1 MNIPARHNI
10 ARIIT
15 AAYVASLVIGILVL
29 RPGCVQLVVW
39 ASFEKSDLLGSI
51 ADRYEQTRP
60 SEDLRCVDIKVVRKA
75 SGDAENA
82 LNSDVFESGE
92 RPDVWSPAA
101 TTWVHLL
108 QQHRTDRGL
117 PTRIPAQEGSS
128 ILRSPLVI
136 AMLEPMAKAL
146 GWPTRDISWK
156 EIFELAQ
163 DPRGWASRGHPEWE
177 RFKLGKTNPHFS
189 TSGLHA
195 LIATYI
201 MAGGGA
207 IDDRNVIDRNVL
219 AFMKG
224 VESSVVHY
232 GSTVSAFLKNLAD
245 EDDRGDALAYV
256 SAIAIEE
263 KQVLD
268 YNDGN
273 PEFRQDGK
281 RLVPNIKLVG
291 VSPQEGSIWADH
303 PYVVLDAPWV
313 SDQKRRAAARF
324 LDHLKSDVIQD
335 EFKANGFRG
344 ANSSTGP
351 VINASNE
358 IHRTKPSR
366 DLTRLDS
373 RTLARVQA
381 SWKDIRKNA
390 RVLFVVDV
398 SGSMGDRIGL
408 ATASKLDLA
417 KEALTGALGDFAQDD
432 EVGLWTVAGN
442 ERRELV
448 GVGAIRDQKAQLQ
461 TEIEGLRPTGTG
473 RSLYATVTSAVT
485 SMRQRFDRERINA
498 VIVLTDGRN
507 DDPAN
512 TDLSGLVRLLRGQPR
527 INVFTIAYGAG
538 ADEGA
543 LGTIALASHG
553 VAYEAVDPRVIGR
566 VILEA
571 VSNF

>member
-1 MNIPARHNI
+1 VNVLATHNI
-10 ARIIT
+10 ARIVT
-15 AAYVASLVIGILVL
+15 AAYVASLMIAILWL
-29 RPGCVQLVVW
+29 RPGCVPLVVW

-51 ADRYEQTRP
+51 AERYEQTRP

-82 LNSDVFESGE
+82 LSLDAFESGSE
-92 RPDVWSPAA
+92 PPDVWSPAA
-101 TTWVHLL
+101 TTWVDLL
-108 QQHRTDRGL
+108 EQHRTDRGL
-117 PTRIPAQEGSS
+117 PTRIPAARSS

-136 AMLEPMAKAL
+136 AMPQPMAEAL
-146 GWPTRDISWK
+146 GWPTRQISWK

-163 DPRGWASRGHPEWE
+163 DPRGWASRGHPEWGP
-177 RFKLGKTNPHFS
+177 FKLGKTNPHFS

-195 LIATYI
+195 LVATYR
-201 MAGGGA
+201 MAGGA
-207 IDDRNVIDRNVL
+207 IDDRNVI

-245 EDDRGDALAYV
+245 EDDRGDALSYV

-291 VSPQEGSIWADH
+291 VSPLEGSIWADH

-313 SDQKRRAAARF
+313 SDQTRRAAARF
-324 LDHLKSDVIQD
+324 LDHLKSDIIQD
-335 EFKANGFRG
+335 EFKASGFRG
-344 ANSSTGP
+344 ARGETGP
-351 VINASNE
+351 VISGSKE
-358 IHRTKPSR
+358 LDGTKPSTV
-366 DLTRLDS
+366 LSPLDS

-381 SWKDIRKNA
+381 TWKDIRKNA
-390 RVLFVVDV
+390 RVLFIVDV

-417 KEALTGALGDFAQDD
+417 KQALTAALGDFAQND
-432 EVGLWTVAGN
+432 EVGLWTLAGN

-461 TEIEGLRPTGTG
+461 TEIEGLRPSGTG
-473 RSLYATVTSAVT
+473 RGLYATVTSAVT

-507 DDPAN
+507 DDPTNA
-512 TDLSGLVRLLRGQPR
+512 DLSGLVRLLRAQPR
-527 INVFTIAYGAG
+527 VNVFTIAYGAG
-538 ADEGA
+538 ADGDA
-543 LGTIALASHG
+543 LGSIALASDG

>member
-1 MNIPARHNI
+1 VNVLATHNI
-10 ARIIT
+10 ARIVT
-15 AAYVASLVIGILVL
+15 AAYVASLMIAILWL
-29 RPGCVQLVVW
+29 RPGCVPLVVW

-51 ADRYEQTRP
+51 AERYEQTRP

-82 LNSDVFESGE
+82 LSLDAFESGSE
-92 RPDVWSPAA
+92 PPDVWSPAA
-101 TTWVHLL
+101 TTWVDLL
-108 QQHRTDRGL
+108 EQHRTDRGL
-117 PTRIPAQEGSS
+117 PTRIPAARSS

-136 AMLEPMAKAL
+136 AMPQPMAEAL
-146 GWPTRDISWK
+146 GWPTRQISWK

-163 DPRGWASRGHPEWE
+163 DPRGWASRGHPEWGP
-177 RFKLGKTNPHFS
+177 FKLGKTNPHFS

-195 LIATYI
+195 LVATYR
-201 MAGGGA
+201 MAGGA
-207 IDDRNVIDRNVL
+207 IDDRNVI

-245 EDDRGDALAYV
+245 EDDRGDALSYV

-281 RLVPNIKLVG
+281 RLVPNVKLVG
-291 VSPQEGSIWADH
+291 VSPLEGSIWADH

-324 LDHLKSDVIQD
+324 LDHLKSDIIQD
-335 EFKANGFRG
+335 EFKASGFRG
-344 ANSSTGP
+344 ARGETGP
-351 VINASNE
+351 VISGSKE
-358 IHRTKPSR
+358 LDGTKPSTV
-366 DLTRLDS
+366 LSPLDS

-381 SWKDIRKNA
+381 TWKDIRKNA
-390 RVLFVVDV
+390 RVLFIVDV

-417 KEALTGALGDFAQDD
+417 KQALTAALGDFAQND
-432 EVGLWTVAGN
+432 EVGLWTLAGN

-461 TEIEGLRPTGTG
+461 TEIEGLRPSGTG
-473 RSLYATVTSAVT
+473 RGLYATVTSAVT

-507 DDPAN
+507 DDPTNA
-512 TDLSGLVRLLRGQPR
+512 DLSGLVRLLRAQPR
-527 INVFTIAYGAG
+527 VNVFTIAYGAG
-538 ADEGA
+538 ADGDA
-543 LGTIALASHG
+543 LGSIALASDG